1 MIRERGEILE
11 EIRKKTNLSQ
21 KFDSWT
27 KVQQEEFLDCC
38 TGVKGM
44 KLLYD
49 AFFKEIMN
57 PETVPERLNEFLS
70 LLLGMEVEI
79 VKVLPT
85 DSSRLADESSLLI
98 MDILVQMKDG
108 TLANVEVQKLGYH
121 FPGQRSACY
130 SADLLLRQYKRI
142 RGEQSD
148 ENTKKKFNYRSIK
161 TVYTIVLFEQSE
173 KIFHQFPDTYLH
185 YFEQCSN
192 TGLKLELLQKYLF
205 IPLDIFK
212 KTHHNKTINNK
223 LDAWLMFFSTDEPDE
238 MIRLL
243 EVYPEFRKMYEEV
256 YELCRNMENVM
267 ETYSKELLEL
277 DRGTVQ
283 YMIDEMQDEI
293 DKQKKVIEQKEAE
306 NRKYKEELE
315 ELQRQLRQ
323 LKKDSK

>member
-1 MIRERGEILE
+1 MTKLKNYFPMIRERREILE
-11 EIRKKTNLSQ
+11 EIRRKPKLSQ
-21 KFDSWT
+21 KFDDWT
-27 KVQQEEFLDCC
+27 KKQQEEFLDCC

-57 PETVPERLNEFLS
+57 PEIVPERLNEFLS

-130 SADLLLRQYKRI
+130 SAYLLLRQYKRI
-142 RGEQSD
+142 RGEQTE

-192 TGLKLELLQKYLF
+192 TGLKLEL
-205 IPLDIFK
+205 
-212 KTHHNKTINNK
+212 
-223 LDAWLMFFSTDEPDE
+223 
-238 MIRLL
+238 
-243 EVYPEFRKMYEEV
+243 
-256 YELCRNMENVM
+256 
-267 ETYSKELLEL
+267 

-293 DKQKKVIEQKEAE
+293 DKQKKVIEQKELELEQQARRQKEELEQKDAE

-323 LKKDSK
+323 LKKEQ